1 MGSDQLA
8 HAVRRQLSLGR
19 LLPLGGPADGAW
31 LAERAAAPVL
41 RGAAERVPGVVV
53 EDLRVA
59 PAGDAVAA
67 LAAGAPP
74 SALPPGPL
82 RVEAVV
88 VADAALPLPRTTAAV
103 RAALAGAAA
112 ERLGLAVTDV
122 DLTVRDVLTA
132 RELAALRTRGRPPA
146 ASVPSAAVTEHA
158 EGTEDAETAADAE
171 NAAAPVAAAVLAVPG
186 VRGLT
191 DVPGGRLRAVEIPAD
206 GRRPVRVQVAVDEA
220 HRALDVARAVA
231 RAASAAAGR
240 AGGAAVVV
248 TDTVPAGR

>member
-1 MGSDQLA
+1 MGSDLA
-8 HAVRRQLSLGR
+8 HAVRQQLSLGR

-53 EDLRVA
+53 EELRVA

-82 RVEAVV
+82 RVKAVV
-88 VADAALPLPRTTAAV
+88 VADAALPLPRTAAAV

-132 RELAALRTRGRPPA
+132 RELTDLRTRGRPQA
-146 ASVPSAAVTEHA
+146 TSAPP
-158 EGTEDAETAADAE
+158 GTVSENAE
-171 NAAAPVAAAVLAVPG
+171 NAENAEARVAAAVLAVPG

-248 TDTVPAGR
+248 TDTVRAGR